1 MAAEVMVTGR
11 MTASKKEEGNRILAS
26 LGVSASQA
34 INQLYD
40 YVIANRALPF
50 QKEEAAPRTHSPEEI
65 AEAIAWVNSLAV
77 PCENSIFNDMTDKE
91 IRLHRLASRG
101 LLEA

>member
-50 QKEEAAPRTHSPEEI
+50 QKEEAAPRAHTPEEI
-65 AEAIAWVNSLAV
+65 AEAVAWVNSLVV
-77 PCENSIFNDMTDKE
+77 PRNDLSDLSLKE
-91 IRLHRLASRG
+91 VKALRLADLMEG
-101 LLEA
+101 

>member
-40 YVIANRALPF
+40 YIIANRALPF
-50 QKEEAAPRTHSPEEI
+50 QKEEAVPRTHTPEEI
-65 AEAIAWVNSLAV
+65 AEAVAWVNSLAV
-77 PCENSIFNDMTDKE
+77 PRNDLSDLSLKE
-91 IRLHRLASRG
+91 IKALRLADLMEG
-101 LLEA
+101 

>member
-1 MAAEVMVTGR
+1 MPAEVMVTGR

-40 YVIANRALPF
+40 YIIANRALPF
-50 QKEEAAPRTHSPEEI
+50 QKEEAPPRTHTPEEI
-65 AEAIAWVNSLAV
+65 TEAIAWVNSLVV
-77 PCENSIFNDMTDKE
+77 PRNDLSDLSLKE
-91 IRLHRLASRG
+91 IKALRLADLMEG
-101 LLEA
+101 